1 MESKN
6 IWYAIINPDEE
17 AAAERGED
25 VAYSWDWEGADNLKD
40 AIRIAESLRDDDLDV
55 RTIVAVDTDL
65 SEYDHHYTRDDD
77 GDWVSSATD
86 SWQF

>member
-25 VAYSWDWEGADNLKD
+25 VTYSWDWEGADNLKD
-40 AIRIAESLRDDDLDV
+40 AIRIAENLRADGLDV
-55 RTIVAVDTDL
+55 RTIVAVDTDVP
-65 SEYDHHYTRDDD
+65 EYDHHYIRDDD
-77 GDWVSSATD
+77 GDWVIYPSEQ
-86 SWQF
+86 WQF